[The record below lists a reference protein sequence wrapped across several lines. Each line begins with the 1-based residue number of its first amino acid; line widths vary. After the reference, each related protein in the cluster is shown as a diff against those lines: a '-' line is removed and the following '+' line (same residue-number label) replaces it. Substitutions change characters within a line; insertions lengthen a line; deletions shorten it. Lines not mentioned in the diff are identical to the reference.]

1 MSPLPISLNRARE
14 KMEYTSVC
22 RLVCVFLK
30 GLKMMLFV
38 DANEYSGVLADSV
51 GALITVHSA
60 HVKPVLDEHS
70 IFVAP
75 GSAVFVS
82 LHTVCWLTLE
92 LVLKLINTF
101 T

>member
-1 MSPLPISLNRARE
+1 MSSPPISLNRAKE
-14 KMEYTSVC
+14 KWSIHSTC

-30 GLKMMLFV
+30 GLKMMLFI
-38 DANEYSGVLADSV
+38 DADEYSGVLADSV

-60 HVKPVLDEHS
+60 HVKPVLDENS

-82 LHTVCWLTLE
+82 LHMVCWPTLE
-92 LVLKLINTF
+92 LVNTF